1 MICTVRKEN
10 NCTLE
15 DVELASKPTA
25 EELLLREE
33 EEEDDV

>member
-1 MICTVRKEN
+1 MILTVCKEK

-15 DVELASKPTA
+15 DVELAPKPKA
-25 EELLLREE
+25 EEVLLREE